1 MLTKGKTVGGLT
13 VGESIADSYLL
24 PDTFSVGIHPTY
36 ADTLPAYIHP
46 TFPDS
51 WFVDIHPT
59 SADSWC
65 EHTPYFGQHMDCPSR
80 SIPLLTLILFS

>member
-24 PDTFSVGIHPTY
+24 PDTFSVGIHRTY
-36 ADTLPAYIHP
+36 ANRLPAYIHP
-46 TFPDS
+46 TFHDS

-59 SADSWC
+59 YADSWC
-65 EHTPYFGQHMDCPSR
+65 VNIHPTFTDIWFVFLGIYLC
-80 SIPLLTLILFS
+80 